1 MQIRTRVMA
10 SAVASIVALGTV
22 AGVAAQSPD
31 PAAPDDLTVGFS
43 IYSFATPY
51 GKGVEQG
58 ALDAGTDLGVQVASA
73 GTPGFDLVELG
84 TIIESQSAA
93 GAAGLVAPAPEQI
106 AVVLAGLGKP
116 VATFDQCSP
125 TLDTLCVTQASRESG
140 RVLGREIVRLA
151 GGPEATGKALLG
163 VCVPGLN
170 ILEERIEGVREG
182 LAEAPGIVI
191 NETFGTEVEPSRN
204 LPIWEQQLL
213 ANPDATIM
221 VGSCSTDTVSV
232 GKVNAANDLR
242 LITGGYDVTP
252 ETLAEVQQGHTAVTI
267 GQGTYVQGYLTVR
280 AVVDSL
286 RSGEPVPS
294 GWIDSGTELVTAD
307 NVDTY
312 LGFFAGEG
320 TTPREHY
327 ATQVEGDY
335 AALIRPLA
343 EQNQ

>member
-1 MQIRTRVMA
+1 MA
-10 SAVASIVALGTV
+10 AIVSLGTV
-22 AGVAAQSPD
+22 SGVAAQSPSD
-31 PAAPDDLTVGFS
+31 APADDLTVGFS

-58 ALDAGTDLGVQVASA
+58 ALDAGTDLGVQVVSA

-84 TIIESQSAA
+84 SIIESQSAA
-93 GAAGLVAPAPEQI
+93 GAAGLVAPAPDQI
-106 AVVLAGLGKP
+106 AVVLSGLGKP

-125 TLDTLCVTQASRESG
+125 TLESLCVTQASRESG
-140 RVLGREIVRLA
+140 RILGREIVRLA
-151 GGPEATGKALLG
+151 GGPEAVGKALLG

-191 NETFGTEVEPSRN
+191 EDTFGTEVEPSKN

-213 ANPDATIM
+213 ANPDATIL

-242 LITGGYDVTP
+242 LIVGGYDVTP
-252 ETLAEVQQGHTAVTI
+252 ETLSEVEQGHAAVTI
-267 GQGTYVQGYLTVR
+267 GQGTYLQGYLATR
-280 AVVDSL
+280 AVVESL
-286 RSGEPVPS
+286 RSGTPVPT
-294 GWIDSGTELVTAD
+294 GWLDSGTELVTAE
-307 NVDTY
+307 NVAMY
-312 LGFFAGEG
+312 QGFFSGEG
-320 TTPREHY
+320 TSPREFY
-327 ATQVEGDY
+327 AAQVEGDY
-335 AALIRPLA
+335 TSLIRPLA